1 MNPRVGIVEDAA
13 SLARTAADL
22 VVKSAQEAV
31 AARGRF
37 TVALSGGSTPK
48 ALYTLLV
55 NDARLLATMPWD
67 KTYFFFGDERHV
79 PPDHKDSNFG
89 MAQAAMFGPVKT
101 SADRIFRMKGETQPA
116 EDAAKEYESDLRRF
130 FQLQDGAFP
139 VFDFMMLGM
148 GPEGHTASLFPGT
161 KALTETQRLVV
172 SNWVGK
178 VYSQRITMTAPVFDH
193 ALAVVVMAAGDE
205 KAPVLKAVLEGP
217 YEPDQ
222 LPIQLIRPKSGR
234 LLYLVDKTAARM
246 LAPEKTKEMLWQ
258 P

>member
-1 MNPRVGIVEDAA
+1 MKAKIGIVDDAA
-13 SLARTAADL
+13 ALARTAAEL
-22 VVKSAQEAV
+22 VVKAANEAV

-48 ALYTLLV
+48 ALYSLLV
-55 NDARLLATMPWD
+55 GDAALRAKMLWD

-79 PPDHKDSNFG
+79 PPEHKDSNFG
-89 MAQAAMFGPVKT
+89 MARAAMFAP
-101 SADRIFRMKGETQPA
+101 SQIPDDRIFRMKGEYQPA
-116 EDAAKEYESDLRRF
+116 EKAAVEYEQVLRQF
-130 FQLQDGAFP
+130 FQLKDGAFP

-161 KALTETQRLVV
+161 KALNETQRLVV

-193 ALAVVVMAAGDE
+193 ARAVVVMAAGDE
-205 KAPVLKAVLEGP
+205 KAPALKAVFEGP

-222 LPIQLIRPKSGR
+222 LPIQLIRPKSGE
-234 LLYLVDKTAARM
+234 LLYLIDKTAARM